1 MISFFMWSC
10 VVFLSSM
17 VNIGVLAGVP
27 NLYSILDINQ
37 NADIGEIKKA
47 YKKRSK
53 ELHPDRN
60 PGDEFV
66 YEQYQYIDRAY
77 EIFTNAQKKQIYDHY
92 GYEELERQEKG
103 GSRSKGQDL
112 KIIKRVTLAELYTGK

>member
-1 MISFFMWSC
+1 MTEKRDRHSLSKKLTKMISFFMWSC

-60 PGDEFV
+60 PGDEFI
-66 YEQYQYIDRAY
+66 YEQY
-77 EIFTNAQKKQIYDHY
+77 
-92 GYEELERQEKG
+92 
-103 GSRSKGQDL
+103 
-112 KIIKRVTLAELYTGK
+112 